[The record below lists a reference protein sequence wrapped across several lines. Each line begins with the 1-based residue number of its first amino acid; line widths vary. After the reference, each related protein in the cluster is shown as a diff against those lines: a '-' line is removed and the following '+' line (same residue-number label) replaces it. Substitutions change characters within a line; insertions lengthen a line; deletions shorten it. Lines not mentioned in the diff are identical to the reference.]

1 MKNKIYTKNEQKII
15 PITPALRAF
24 LKRVINEALSHEEVE
39 VDCEVSLTFTDN
51 NSIQILNR
59 DFRGKDAPTDVL
71 SFPLLEDGE
80 YDPEDIDEGTA
91 LPIGDIVISVEKALS
106 QAQDFGHSFEREM
119 GFLTVHSVLHLLG
132 YDHEVSKDDEDYMND
147 TCEEVLG
154 AFGLAREGY
163 IKKSAGLEESEAA
176 GEDEDIL
183 ADSTPKKTA
192 FITIIG
198 RPNVGKSTLMNT
210 IIGEK
215 VAIVSNKPQ
224 TTRNRITGIYTEGD
238 TQYVF
243 VDTPGM
249 HRPKTKLGEFMMKSA
264 DESLSG
270 TDVIIYMIES
280 GQTPE
285 KADIQII
292 EKIKR
297 AKIPALLVINKID
310 AGKRDKLLITID
322 KFSQLHDFASV
333 IPISALFNDGVD
345 IVMDEIKP
353 FLKEERWYFPGDV
366 LTDMPEREICSEII
380 REKLLR
386 VLDDEIPHGTAVVIE
401 DFKENPKL
409 IEIRA
414 EICCEKAAHKKIVIG
429 KNGDTLKRIASYAR
443 EDMESFFGQKVYL
456 NLWVKVKENWRDSE
470 LHLNRLGFKND

>member
-119 GFLTVHSVLHLLG
+119 GFLTVHSILHLLG

-163 IKKSAGLEESEAA
+163 IKKSAELEESEAA

-353 FLKEERWYFPGDV
+353 FLKEERWYFPEDV

>member
-163 IKKSAGLEESEAA
+163 IKKSAELEESEAA

-353 FLKEERWYFPGDV
+353 FLKEERWYFPEDV

-401 DFKENPKL
+401 DFKENSKL

-429 KNGDTLKRIASYAR
+429 KNGDSLKRIASYAR

>member
-1 MKNKIYTKNEQKII
+1 MKNKIYTKNNQKII
-15 PITPALRAF
+15 PVTPQMRALV
-24 LKRVINEALSHEEVE
+24 KRIINEALSHEDVE
-39 VDCEVSLTFTDN
+39 VGCEVSVTFTDN
-51 NSIQILNR
+51 NEIQKLNR
-59 DFRGKDAPTDVL
+59 EFRGKDSPTDVL

-80 YDPEDIDEGTA
+80 YDPDSMDETGLLA
-91 LPIGDIVISVEKALS
+91 LGDIVLSMEKALS
-106 QAQDFGHSFEREM
+106 QSQEFGHSIEREL

-132 YDHEVSKDDEDYMND
+132 YDHEVSKDDEVYMNR
-147 TCEEVLG
+147 TCEEVLS
-154 AFGLAREGY
+154 AFGLNREDY
-163 IKKSAGLEESEAA
+163 TPFEEPS
-176 GEDEDIL
+176 
-183 ADSTPKKTA
+183 STDLSSFSDNGVGKKTA

-238 TQYVF
+238 SQYVF

-249 HRPKTKLGEFMMKSA
+249 HKPKTKLGEFMMKSA

-280 GQTPE
+280 GQVPE
-285 KADIQII
+285 KADILII
-292 EKIKR
+292 EKIKK

-333 IPISALFNDGVD
+333 IPISALFNDGVS
-345 IVMDEIKP
+345 IVMDELKP
-353 FLKEERWYFPGDV
+353 FLKEERWYFPDDI

-386 VLDDEIPHGTAVVIE
+386 TLDDEIPHGAAVVIE
-401 DFKENPKL
+401 DFKEGTKL

-414 EICCEKAAHKKIVIG
+414 EICCEKAAHKKIIIG
-429 KNGDTLKRIASYAR
+429 KNGDTLKKIATYAR
-443 EDMESFFGQKVYL
+443 EDMEAFFNQKVYL

>member
-24 LKRVINEALSHEEVE
+24 LKRVINEALSHEEVD

-59 DFRGKDAPTDVL
+59 DFRGKDTPTDVL

-80 YDPEDIDEGTA
+80 YDPDDIDEGTA
-91 LPIGDIVISVEKALS
+91 LPIGDIVISVERALS
-106 QAQDFGHSFEREM
+106 QSQEFGHSFEREM
-119 GFLTVHSVLHLLG
+119 GFLTVHSILHLLG

-154 AFGLAREGY
+154 VFGLAREGY
-163 IKKSAGLEESEAA
+163 VKKTTEYDD
-176 GEDEDIL
+176 GEDVGEAEDL
-183 ADSTPKKTA
+183 SEDSTPKKTA

-224 TTRNRITGIYTEGD
+224 TTRNRITGIYTQGD

-297 AKIPALLVINKID
+297 AKIPALLVVNKID

-322 KFSQLHDFASV
+322 KFSQLHDFSSV

-353 FLKEERWYFPGDV
+353 FLKEERWYFPEDV

>member
-24 LKRVINEALSHEEVE
+24 LKRVINEALAHEEVE
-39 VDCEVSLTFTDN
+39 VECEVSLTFTDN
-51 NSIQILNR
+51 NFIQILNR
-59 DFRGKDAPTDVL
+59 DFRGKDTPTDVL

-80 YDPEDIDEGTA
+80 YDPDDMDEGVA
-91 LPIGDIVISVEKALS
+91 LPIGDIVISVEKALTQS
-106 QAQDFGHSFEREM
+106 QEFGHSFEREM
-119 GFLTVHSVLHLLG
+119 GFLTVHSILHLLG

-154 AFGLAREGY
+154 VFGLSREGY
-163 IKKSAGLEESEAA
+163 VKKTTELDGAEAVSEGEEST
-176 GEDEDIL
+176 L
-183 ADSTPKKTA
+183 DSTPKKTA

-353 FLKEERWYFPGDV
+353 FLKEERWYFPEDV